1 MKRWI
6 HNRTSRAVLGWSVAL
21 ITLVTLAS
29 FVFAGGLGSVQ
40 VTSEPSG
47 AQVKVGAQVVGTTPA
62 TLRLPASGSAVRITV
77 SKAGFKDRTV
87 SVTPKADKLTRVKVK
102 LSR

>member
-1 MKRWI
+1 MLRWGLQKFHRFRI
-6 HNRTSRAVLGWSVAL
+6 PGTSTVSPFSRVPL
-21 ITLVTLAS
+21 
-29 FVFAGGLGSVQ
+29 
-40 VTSEPSG
+40 P
-47 AQVKVGAQVVGTTPA
+47 P
-62 TLRLPASGSAVRITV
+62 LRLPASGSAVRITV